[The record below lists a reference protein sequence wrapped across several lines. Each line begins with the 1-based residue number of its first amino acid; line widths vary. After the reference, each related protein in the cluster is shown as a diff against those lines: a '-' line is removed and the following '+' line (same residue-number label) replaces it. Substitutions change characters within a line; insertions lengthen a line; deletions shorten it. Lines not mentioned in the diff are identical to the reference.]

1 MGHPIDLN
9 VKTKKKKYNTAR
21 RKAKGR
27 ESLRPS
33 TRPRFL
39 DTKIVTKEKLMYT
52 I

>member
-9 VKTKKKKYNTAR
+9 VKTKKKYNTAR
-21 RKAKGR
+21 RKVKGR